1 MHIVLPFGILAG
13 AYLGEIFSRKTE
25 SIQPEQELLGGD
37 ISSLTGPK
45 PSLWAKHTGK
55 ARTLTAGILALALL
69 ISLGQCISVNYYRSM
84 EPAELMTYTQASPDI
99 RELMEKIEGFDRRP
113 ETLRLYVVD
122 PNQLYWPLPWYL
134 RDYEKTGYSSKPPA
148 SSKYDAIIVPI
159 SYDMY
164 REIPEEEYSSYN
176 FTLRPGRD
184 FTLYYKK
191 KLEING

>member
-13 AYLGEIFSRKTE
+13 AYLGELFSRKPE
-25 SIQPEQELLGGD
+25 SIGRNRSFWTGD
-37 ISSLTGPK
+37 RSSLTGPK
-45 PSLWAKHTGK
+45 PSLRDKTLRKSPHFNSRNSGTHPDNFPGPVHLGK
-55 ARTLTAGILALALL
+55 FLQEYGA
-69 ISLGQCISVNYYRSM
+69 
-84 EPAELMTYTQASPDI
+84 EELMTYTQASPDI
-99 RELMEKIEGFDRRP
+99 RELMEKIEGFNRRP

-122 PNQLYWPLPWYL
+122 PNKLYWPLPWYL

-164 REIPEEEYSSYN
+164 REIPEEKYSSYN

-184 FTLYYKK
+184 FTLYYKN
-191 KLEING
+191 KLEKNG